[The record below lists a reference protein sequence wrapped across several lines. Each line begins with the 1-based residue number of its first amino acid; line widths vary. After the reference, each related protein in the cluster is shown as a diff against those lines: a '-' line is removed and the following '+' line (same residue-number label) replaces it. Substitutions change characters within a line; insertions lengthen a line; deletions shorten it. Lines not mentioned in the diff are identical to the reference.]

1 MATPKQK
8 LLLQKLIE
16 KAVKGDTKPMLY
28 TMLEC
33 GYSRGVAKTPDRV
46 LESKGMRE
54 LMEQN
59 GMDDASLTNIHKSL
73 LQSARLD
80 HMTFPLGPKIHENEA
95 DAHLLSDTDIREL
108 LLEVNCVSRRI
119 VHGETARHVYFWS
132 PDNKARQASLDMAYK
147 LKGSYAPVKSAVL
160 HGGHITVTEKQQRIA
175 DKYADELKK
184 TFIE

>member
-1 MATPKQK
+1 MATVRQK
-8 LLLQKLIE
+8 ILLQKLLE
-16 KAVKGDTKPMLY
+16 RSSVGDTRPIYY
-28 TMLEC
+28 TMIEA
-33 GYSRGVAKTPDRV
+33 GYAPPVARHPAKV
-46 LESKGMRE
+46 LESKGMKE

-59 GMDDASLTNIHKSL
+59 GMDDASLTKIHKSL
-73 LQSARLD
+73 LQSTRLD
-80 HMTFPLGPKIHENEA
+80 HMTFPLGPKVHESEA

-160 HGGHITVTEKQQRIA
+160 HGGHVTISEKQQKIA
-175 DKYADELKK
+175 DKYAEELKK